1 MKKVKVSIF
10 GSTGSIGTTTLK
22 VVRENP
28 EIFTVETLVA
38 RSSKDA
44 LKQQIEE
51 FYPHNVYIFSD
62 EDAREIEKAFPE
74 LNVYYGDK
82 GLAEISKLKSDIGV
96 SALVG
101 IAGLLPTYYMIQN
114 CNIVLANKEVLVT
127 GGEIIMNL
135 AKSTGVQLLTA
146 DSEHSA
152 IMQCLQGE
160 EKNKINKILL
170 TASGGPFFDKEITEE
185 ITPEQA
191 LNHPT
196 WKMGPKVTI
205 DSATMMNKGFE
216 VIEARWL
223 FDTMPENI
231 QVVVHRKS
239 LLHSAVQFED
249 GTIMANIGPKD
260 MQIPIAYALNY
271 PVRLRNNIQMLIY
284 LKFMI

>member
-51 FYPHNVYIFSD
+51 FYPHNVYIFSE

-114 CNIVLANKEVLVT
+114 CNKVVLANKEVLVT
-127 GGEIIMNL
+127 GGEIIM
-135 AKSTGVQLLTA
+135 K
-146 DSEHSA
+146 D
-152 IMQCLQGE
+152 
-160 EKNKINKILL
+160 
-170 TASGGPFFDKEITEE
+170 
-185 ITPEQA
+185 
-191 LNHPT
+191 
-196 WKMGPKVTI
+196 
-205 DSATMMNKGFE
+205 
-216 VIEARWL
+216 
-223 FDTMPENI
+223 
-231 QVVVHRKS
+231 RKS
-239 LLHSAVQFED
+239 V
-249 GTIMANIGPKD
+249 
-260 MQIPIAYALNY
+260 
-271 PVRLRNNIQMLIY
+271 V
-284 LKFMI
+284 